1 MVSTMFPLLAKQF
14 EHQRTSNPPLLDLIL
29 QSLNVNNESLWFNI
43 YYYNNI
49 DGGIQLFSGFLLEIL
64 PVISHPHIKR
74 VIVVT
79 ELSQEI
85 RFSPISTLLNRTGE
99 VGGGWWDISN
109 NRK

>member
-29 QSLNVNNESLWFNI
+29 QSLNVILKVYGSI
-43 YYYNNI
+43 YTIITTLMEEYNYLV
-49 DGGIQLFSGFLLEIL
+49 DSSLEIL